1 MQPYASL
8 AVRKLTRTLAIGK
21 RDGGFEPV
29 RDERAV
35 GWRTTPTPCLNS
47 NHFEPVRDERAAG
60 WRTNP
65 NPYLNSNQVGDDLL
79 GGCTGTWVEDWDKFE
94 RTVNLDHVLLYP

>member
-35 GWRTTPTPCLNS
+35 
-47 NHFEPVRDERAAG
+47 G